1 MYKLTNS
8 FKKEIVYIRVFENK
22 IELRHLDSGRTVV
35 RNSKEPFSND
45 RLLIANITN
54 ATNFISEILKEV
66 RKETFFP
73 ALLVVLIQPMEKV
86 DGGISE
92 VEQMIFRDLI
102 LQIGGRVAFIHPKL
116 NHLTDEEVRLIVK

>member
-1 MYKLTNS
+1 M
-8 FKKEIVYIRVFENK
+8 
-22 IELRHLDSGRTVV
+22 
-35 RNSKEPFSND
+35 
-45 RLLIANITN
+45 
-54 ATNFISEILKEV
+54 FISEILKEV
-66 RKETFFP
+66 RKETLFP

-86 DGGISE
+86 EGGISE

>member
-1 MYKLTNS
+1 MYKLTNP

-35 RNSKEPFSND
+35 RNSKDPFSND
-45 RLLIANITN
+45 RLLIANIIN
-54 ATNFISEILKEV
+54 AINFISEILKEV

-86 DGGISE
+86 EGGISE
-92 VEQMIFRDLI
+92 VEEMIFRDLI